1 MESTNVGSEKLMRDL
16 KNIAGDGEA
25 LVKAAAGDAREAV
38 TGMRTRTEES
48 LRQVRATVGDLRND
62 VAARARAAA
71 QTTSTYVHD
80 RPWQSIGLAAGAG
93 LIIGLL
99 INRRRNRV
107 RD

>member
-16 KNIAGDGEA
+16 KNIAGDSEA
-25 LVKAAAGDAREAV
+25 LVKSAASDAREAV
-38 TGMRTRTEES
+38 TGVQTRTEES
-48 LRQVRATVGDLRND
+48 LRQARANVADLQKD

-80 RPWQSIGLAAGAG
+80 KPWQSIGLAAGAG

-99 INRRRNRV
+99 INRRRKAD

>member
-16 KNIAGDGEA
+16 KNIAGDSEA

-38 TGMRTRTEES
+38 TGVQTRTEES
-48 LRQVRATVGDLRND
+48 LRQVRANVADLQKD

-80 RPWQSIGLAAGAG
+80 KPWQSIGLAAGAG

-99 INRRRNRV
+99 INRRRKAD

>member
-16 KNIAGDGEA
+16 KNIAGDSEA
-25 LVKAAAGDAREAV
+25 IVKAAAGDAREAV
-38 TGMRTRTEES
+38 AGVQTRTEES
-48 LRQVRATVGDLRND
+48 LRQVRANVADLQKD

-80 RPWQSIGLAAGAG
+80 KPWQSIGLAAGAG

-99 INRRRNRV
+99 INRRRKAD